1 MVKPDGPF
9 YKIRLFGLRGRSLE
23 NPPGKSLSHQM
34 KGFSLEEGISK
45 QSNCQAMQEGF
56 SNHLKDRH
64 QSNRMRLNKPLNGQ
78 SSHGKQKLRS
88 AEIGNRM
95 PGTSEQQNA
104 GNLKE
109 MVLESPEDDVIS
121 NKRHLSVKLH
131 QSKDRN
137 TK

>member
-1 MVKPDGPF
+1 
-9 YKIRLFGLRGRSLE
+9 
-23 NPPGKSLSHQM
+23 M
-34 KGFSLEEGISK
+34 KGFSLEEEINK

-64 QSNRMRLNKPLNGQ
+64 QSNHMRLNKPLNGQ
-78 SSHGKQKLRS
+78 SSHGKQKLQS

-104 GNLKE
+104 SNLKE
-109 MVLESPEDDVIS
+109 MVSDPPEDDVIS
-121 NKRHLSVKLH
+121 NKLNLSVKLH

-137 TK
+137 T